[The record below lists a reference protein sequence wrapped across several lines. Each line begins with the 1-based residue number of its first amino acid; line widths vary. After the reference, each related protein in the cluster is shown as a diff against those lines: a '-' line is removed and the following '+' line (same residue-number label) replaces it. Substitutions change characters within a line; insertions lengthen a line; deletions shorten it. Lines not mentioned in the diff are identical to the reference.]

1 MRSNKACG
9 LLMAATAAAMLMAGC
24 QKDTVTLKAR
34 ITPFGNDKVT
44 MSGATPQWQD
54 GDEVCVNSLEEI
66 TTISVSGSTATM
78 QVLTAALYKAV
89 YPAEYVTNTYGNE
102 FDLFLPSKQVYTTAN
117 GNQVVKAPMGAYSQS
132 EYLEFSPLGAL
143 LSININNNFTNDNN
157 ATPDIVVDSVRVTA
171 LNGTHLWGMAI
182 VENITAADHKYVM
195 TGDTVGN
202 NSILLAGEGEDAGMN
217 MPIAHGSTGTC
228 YVFIPEIPEVNGERF
243 AINVYA
249 HDASGFRY
257 AFSYAQAEG
266 MSYSLG
272 RANLASVG
280 YSTADADCDER
291 FVPLGAVDGLFSIS
305 STQQVFFSQGNLQ
318 WSYTGGGSTATSHN
332 VNGGSTADGTWRFAE
347 HQYDVIGYTSGNT
360 TVSGREFQA
369 DWIDLFPRGC
379 SGYDNQ
385 YPYLLTNVPA
395 CSTGMAGSNY
405 DWGIYNAISNGG
417 NTPNLWHT
425 LSAAE
430 WEYVISIR
438 PNASSLAKAATVNS
452 VSGYILLPDNWS
464 WDWDSDNSLL
474 AIFNQG
480 DAKNRIFS
488 DEQWRHMEK
497 HGAVF
502 LPQGGRLKLKFNNN
516 GFDKIEDINNGCYY
530 WTTTDTTT
538 TDKNGTKYYYTTV
551 SLSVDK
557 NAVKLTS
564 TSNEYK
570 TDNNKFLY
578 AVRLVQNYVA
588 PTTNTTSK

>member
-44 MSGATPQWQD
+44 MSGTMPQWQN
-54 GDEVCVNSLEEI
+54 GDEVCVNNYEVVAPL
-66 TTISVSGSTATM
+66 SVSGSTATM
-78 QVLTAALYKAV
+78 QVPAAALYKAV

-102 FDLFLPSKQVYTTAN
+102 FDLLLPSKQVYTTAN

-132 EYLEFSPLGAL
+132 ESLEFTPLGAL
-143 LSININNNFTNDNN
+143 LSINISNDFTNDNN
-157 ATPDIVVDSVRVTA
+157 AAPDIVVDSVRVTA

-228 YVFIPEIPEVNGERF
+228 YVFIPEVNGERF

-249 HDASGFRY
+249 HDASGFLY
-257 AFSYAQAEG
+257 AFSYEQAAG

-272 RANLASVG
+272 RADLASVG
-280 YSTADADCDER
+280 YSTADAACVER

-332 VNGGSTADGTWRFAE
+332 VNGGSTADGTWRFAL
-347 HQYDVIGYTSGNT
+347 HQYDIIGNAAGNT
-360 TVSGREFQA
+360 TASNAGRATQSA
-369 DWIDLFPRGC
+369 WIDLFQRGS
-379 SGYDNQ
+379 SGYNNY
-385 YPYLLTNVPA
+385 YPYTLLSPA
-395 CSTGMAGSNY
+395 CTTDMANTNY
-405 DWGIYNAISNGG
+405 DWGVYNAISNGG
-417 NTPNLWHT
+417 DAPNQWRT
-425 LSAAE
+425 LTLAE
-430 WEYVISIR
+430 WTYIFSTR
-438 PNASSLAKAATVNS
+438 TNATNLSKKATVAG
-452 VSGYILLPDNWS
+452 VTGLILLPDNWS
-464 WDWDSDNSLL
+464 WGWDSDNSLL

-480 DAKNRIFS
+480 DANQRIFS
-488 DEQWRHMEK
+488 DEQWRRMEK

-502 LPQGGRLKLKFNNN
+502 LPCCGSAEVEHKEGDHDNPAYDKVKEVKSEDTRYWTATTVINNDKQQHKLINFKDNGIKSETIETKDNTNELKFL
-516 GFDKIEDINNGCYY
+516 C
-530 WTTTDTTT
+530 
-538 TDKNGTKYYYTTV
+538 
-551 SLSVDK
+551 
-557 NAVKLTS
+557 
-564 TSNEYK
+564 
-570 TDNNKFLY
+570 

-588 PTTNTTSK
+588 PSTNTTSK